1 MFSATRN
8 HSAASAL
15 LSGLVALTLAF
26 AATASQARPTVD
38 TARITVRYAELDVT
52 KPAGAQ
58 ALYRMIQQ
66 AAYDVCDGYVGR
78 FSRMQTVN
86 SACYKSAVANA
97 VAAVGSPQL
106 TALYGARRTKLA
118 AN

>member
-1 MFSATRN
+1 MFTATRN
-8 HSAASAL
+8 HGATSAL
-15 LSGLVALTLAF
+15 CRGLVALTLAF
-26 AATASQARPTVD
+26 AATVSHAQSTVN

-66 AAYDVCDGYVGR
+66 AAFDVCDGYVGR
-78 FSRMQTVN
+78 FSQMQTLK
-86 SACYKSAVANA
+86 SACYKDAVANA

-106 TALYGARRTKLA
+106 TALHGMQQTKLA